1 MMGLLTKVLLAPVA
15 LPVRGLGFVF
25 HEIHNAADREL
36 NDPAA
41 VRQALLDLQQRL
53 DAGLIDLPSYDA
65 AETELLG
72 RLAAIAERGR

>member
-1 MMGLLTKVLLAPVA
+1 MGFLTGVLLAPVT
-15 LPVRGLGFVF
+15 LPARGLGFVF
-25 HEIHNAADREL
+25 HEIYNAADREL

-41 VRQALLDLQQRL
+41 VRQALVDLQRRL
-53 DAGLIDLPSYDA
+53 DAGLIDVPSYDA